1 MVLSIAQKILDSRK
15 PFICFHTH
23 VITRELLEAAIRME
37 KSMDL
42 DVCVDE
48 AGNPYLGHSKEYYE
62 KVDELWADSMPLWE
76 TVELISKANIP
87 VIVDCKNFEA
97 WDYVEQVIEKIG
109 AHRCL
114 VHSFI
119 SDFQFPFERDDELDV
134 SCEWSPGEQLINL
147 KNKLPGLTTTASARG
162 LPRDLLSSG
171 EHSHLL
177 RKIKKTLI
185 EYKIDTVCLNVP
197 DNTFSDAALVY
208 FLEDRIIP
216 HVMIDSIDTSRLT
229 QIYIGETDLLS
240 SASRSAF

>member
-1 MVLSIAQKILDSRK
+1 MVLSIAQKILNSRK

-23 VITRELLEAAIRME
+23 EVTLELLEAAIGME

-62 KVDELWADSMPLWE
+62 KVDEPWADSMPLWE
-76 TVELISKANIP
+76 TVEMISKANIP
-87 VIVDCKNFEA
+87 VIVDCKHFEA

-119 SDFQFPFERDDELDV
+119 SDFQFPFERDDELDIG
-134 SCEWSPGEQLINL
+134 CEWSPGERLLNL

-162 LPRDLLSSG
+162 LPSDLLSSS
-171 EHSHLL
+171 EHYDLL

-185 EYKIDTVCLNVP
+185 DYEIDTICLNVP
-197 DNTFSDAALVY
+197 DHTFSDNALVY

-216 HVMIDSIDTSRLT
+216 HIMVDSMDTSSLT
-229 QIYIGETDLLS
+229 QIYIGETDHLS
-240 SASRSAF
+240 SASRFAF